1 MNERIKELAKQCS
14 TTSTSYFDGRGNV
27 TSTVFDKE
35 KFAELIVKECSAY
48 VEGTGNWLVAME
60 MKQYFGVEE

>member
-1 MNERIKELAKQCS
+1 MNERILELAIDARKYAESKPDIYQVA
-14 TTSTSYFDGRGNV
+14 Y
-27 TSTVFDKE
+27 DK

>member
-1 MNERIKELAKQCS
+1 MNKRFKALALKAGCRARKFTCGVS
-14 TTSTSYFDGRGNV
+14 MYPNV
-27 TSTVFDKE
+27 DQDLQ